1 MREGRFQMT
10 KSANI
15 PFTVGELREFL
26 DAMSRDPSQ
35 IPTGQDDSLKEI
47 TMLWQDSAKGA
58 ADTLLAL
65 LSASDPGVVMAVGLA
80 SFMLGVVF
88 ADRRAQT
95 GALEKMFGASGEE

>member
-1 MREGRFQMT
+1 MT

-15 PFTVGELREFL
+15 PFTVGELREFME
-26 DAMSRDPSQ
+26 AVKRDPSQ
-35 IPTGQDDSLKEI
+35 IPNGQDDNLKEI
-47 TMLWQDSAKGA
+47 TELWRDSAKGA

-65 LSASDPGVVMAVGLA
+65 LTQSDPRTVIAVGLA

-95 GALEKMFGASGEE
+95 GALEKMFGEGK